1 MMNST
6 SPSEAKP
13 RLSVV
18 IPTLGR
24 PLLIRT
30 LESLVRSSGFE
41 QIEVIVSGCISGGSV
56 LDEVTKLCGQHA
68 QIRHLPVSF
77 PTGDSSEKKNAGMR
91 ASRAELVSF
100 LDDDVVVAPDWP
112 GKVIASFDRP
122 DVGLMSGPGLVPDDV
137 SLMTRLAGVAL
148 SSYAAGYVAERYL
161 KGQSRLRQ
169 IRWSRIIGCN
179 MTYRKKVIEEIGA
192 FDPAFW
198 PGEEMIAAFKTEQRG
213 YVLLF
218 NSDACVYH
226 YPRQSLGRFWKQIWG
241 YGLTRIRLIRGGTE
255 LEPTTIVPAIWVLS
269 LAVLGIG
276 AFFSK
281 VFLFLLILDLVAYA
295 LADAWITLSKFAET
309 RRKVDLLLF
318 FLVPVLH
325 LSYGLAEWAELFRPN
340 RDLSEKSPAVR

>member
-1 MMNST
+1 MNLTDS
-6 SPSEAKP
+6 SQSIP

-24 PLLIRT
+24 SLLVRT
-30 LESLVRSSGFE
+30 LESLIRASGFE
-41 QIEVIVSGCISGGSV
+41 HIEVIVSGKIAEGPV
-56 LDEVTKLCGQHA
+56 LDAVSKFCAAHP

-77 PTGDSSEKKNAGMR
+77 EVGDSSEKKNAGMR
-91 ASRAELVSF
+91 AGRAELVAF

-112 GKVIASFDRP
+112 EKVIASFDRP
-122 DVGLMSGPGLVPDDV
+122 EIGLMSGPGLVPQDV
-137 SLMTRLAGVAL
+137 GVMTRLAGVVL
-148 SSYAAGYVAERYL
+148 SSAAAGYVSERYL
-161 KGQSRLRQ
+161 KGQSPVRR

-213 YVLLF
+213 YELLF
-218 NSDACVYH
+218 NSDAYVYH
-226 YPRQSLGRFWKQIWG
+226 YPRQSLRRFWKQIWG
-241 YGLTRIRLIRGGTE
+241 YGLTRIRLFRGGTDI
-255 LEPTTIVPAIWVLS
+255 EPTTIVPALWVLS
-269 LAVLGIG
+269 LVVLGVG

-281 VFLFLLILDLVAYA
+281 LFLFLLILDLAAYA

-309 RRKVDLLLF
+309 KRKVDLLIF
-318 FLVPVLH
+318 FLVPVMH

-340 RDLSEKSPAVR
+340 KDLSEKSPAVR